1 MKTQWNRVKWGIM
14 LGLGVLPLAVGS
26 VGPAFAQQKPIV
38 IRFAHVD
45 PADLW
50 ISKKQAMAIAFKLT
64 VEARSVGRISVEV
77 YPAGQ
82 LGGEREA
89 IEAVKLGN
97 LEMTS
102 TADGPIS
109 GFVPE
114 VLVLG
119 IPYLFSS
126 GPVAWKVMDGPF
138 GAELGEEIRKKTGI
152 RILAYG
158 ETGFRN
164 FTNSTR
170 PVRNPDDMKGL
181 KIRTM
186 ENPAHVAMV
195 KALGANPTPIPWPEV
210 YTSLQTKVVDGQE
223 NPVATIIQAKLNEVQ
238 KYLTLD
244 GHLYGPDFIYIN
256 DKFFLSLPPD
266 LRNIVKEAAVVGGTA
281 GRAIQQLNSLMG
293 VETLRKAGME
303 IYAPS
308 PAELQAFRKATQ
320 APVIKFV
327 EEKAGKGWV
336 EKVQKAA
343 AEAEASL
350 AVTK

>member
-1 MKTQWNRVKWGIM
+1 MKTHSFRLRWGM
-14 LGLGVLPLAVGS
+14 TLGSGLLLLLLGAAW
-26 VGPAFAQQKPIV
+26 PAFAQPKPIV

-50 ISKKQAMAIAFKLT
+50 ISKKQAMAVAFKQT
-64 VEARSVGRISVEV
+64 VESRSGGRISVEV

-109 GFVPE
+109 GFAPE

-119 IPYLFSS
+119 IPFLFSS
-126 GPVAWKVMDGPF
+126 SPVAWKVMDGPF

-152 RILAYG
+152 RVLAYG

-170 PVRNPDDMKGL
+170 AVRNPDDLKGL

-195 KALGANPTPIPWPEV
+195 KALGANPTPIPWPET

-244 GHLYGPDFIYIN
+244 GHLYSPDFIFIN
-256 DKFFLSLPPD
+256 DKFFLSLSPE
-266 LRNIVKEAAVVGGTA
+266 LRNIVKEAAIVGGTA
-281 GRAIQQLNSLMG
+281 GRAVQQLLSLQG

-303 IYAPS
+303 VYAPS
-308 PAELQAFRKATQ
+308 KAELQAFQKAAQ
-320 APVIKFV
+320 PPVIKFV
-327 EEKAGKGWV
+327 EEKAGKRWV
-336 EKVQKAA
+336 EKLQKSIAD
-343 AEAEASL
+343 AEASL
-350 AVTK
+350 AVK

>member
-1 MKTQWNRVKWGIM
+1 MHRSVGMWGM
-14 LGLGVLPLAVGS
+14 VLGLGALLLWAGAA
-26 VGPAFAQQKPIV
+26 GPAAAQQKPIV
-38 IRFAHVD
+38 IKFAHVD
-45 PADLW
+45 PADLFV
-50 ISKKQAMAIAFKLT
+50 SKKQAMAIAFKHT
-64 VEARSVGRISVEV
+64 VEARSGGRITVEV
-77 YPAGQ
+77 YPSAQ

-89 IEAVKLGN
+89 VEGVKLGTI
-97 LEMTS
+97 EMTS

-109 GFVPE
+109 GFVSE

-126 GPVAWKVMDGPF
+126 EPVAWKVMDGPF
-138 GAELGEEIRKKTGI
+138 GAELAEEVRKKTGI
-152 RILAYG
+152 RVLAYG

-170 PVRNPDDMKGL
+170 AVRGPDDMKGL

-195 KALGANPTPIPWPEV
+195 KAMGANPTPIPWPEV

-223 NPVATIIQAKLNEVQ
+223 NPVSTIVYAKLNEVQ

-244 GHLYGPDFIYIN
+244 GHLYSPDFIFIN

-266 LRNIVKEAAVVGGTA
+266 LRNVVKEAAMLGGNVG
-281 GRAIQQLNSLMG
+281 RSIQQINSLLG
-293 VETLRKAGME
+293 LETLRKAGME

-308 PAELQAFRKATQ
+308 KAELQAFRKATQ
-320 APVIKFV
+320 GPVIKFV
-327 EEKAGKGWV
+327 EEKAGKRWV
-336 EKVQKAA
+336 EKVQKAV

-350 AVTK
+350 AVAK